1 MKPGDLV
8 RVTRIRFPV
17 DGPPDIG
24 IITNKLG
31 KFGVDTWFN
40 VMIEGRI
47 EAVNE
52 GEIELIEQPVQDVS
66 SEV

>member
-8 RVTRIRFPV
+8 RVTSEDWPEDAPPV
-17 DGPPDIG
+17 IG
-24 IITNKLG
+24 IITKELG

-40 VMIEGRI
+40 VLLDGKI

-52 GEIELIEQPVQDVS
+52 GEIEVIDEAG
-66 SEV
+66 

>member
-1 MKPGDLV
+1 MKMKSGDLV

-17 DGPPDIG
+17 DAPPVIG
-24 IITNKLG
+24 IIIKELG

-40 VMIEGRI
+40 VMIEGKI

-52 GEIELIEQPVQDVS
+52 GEIEVINES
-66 SEV
+66 G

>member
-1 MKPGDLV
+1 MNPGDLV
-8 RVTRIRFPV
+8 RVTRIRWPE
-17 DGPPDIG
+17 DAPPDIG

-40 VMIEGRI
+40 VLLDGKI

-52 GEIELIEQPVQDVS
+52 GEIEVVS
-66 SEV
+66 EAG

>member
-1 MKPGDLV
+1 MKSGDLV

-17 DGPPDIG
+17 DGPPIIG
-24 IITNKLG
+24 IITDKLG

-40 VMIEGRI
+40 VMIEGKI

-52 GEIELIEQPVQDVS
+52 GEIEVLDD
-66 SEV
+66 

>member
-1 MKPGDLV
+1 MNPGDLV

-17 DGPPDIG
+17 DAPPVIG

-40 VMIEGRI
+40 VLLDGKI

-52 GEIELIEQPVQDVS
+52 GEIEVIDEGG
-66 SEV
+66 

>member
-1 MKPGDLV
+1 MKQGDLV
-8 RVTRIRFPV
+8 RVSIIRWPV
-17 DGPPDIG
+17 DAPPVIG

-40 VMIEGRI
+40 VLLDGKI

-52 GEIELIEQPVQDVS
+52 GEIEVIDEGG
-66 SEV
+66 

>member
-1 MKPGDLV
+1 MKQGDLV
-8 RVTRIRFPV
+8 RVTSIRWPEDAPPV
-17 DGPPDIG
+17 IG

-40 VMIEGRI
+40 VLLDGKI

-52 GEIELIEQPVQDVS
+52 GEIEVIDEGG
-66 SEV
+66 

>member
-1 MKPGDLV
+1 MNPGDLV
-8 RVTRIRFPV
+8 RVTRIRWPV

-40 VMIEGRI
+40 VLLDGKI

-52 GEIELIEQPVQDVS
+52 GEIEVVS
-66 SEV
+66 EAG

>member
-1 MKPGDLV
+1 MKQGDLV
-8 RVTRIRFPV
+8 RVTSIRWPV
-17 DGPPDIG
+17 DAPPVIG

-40 VMIEGRI
+40 VLLDGKI

-52 GEIELIEQPVQDVS
+52 GEIEVVS
-66 SEV
+66 EAG

>member
-24 IITNKLG
+24 IIIKELG

-40 VMIEGRI
+40 VMIEGKI

-52 GEIELIEQPVQDVS
+52 GEIEVIDEAG
-66 SEV
+66 

>member
-1 MKPGDLV
+1 MKQGDLV
-8 RVTRIRFPV
+8 RVTSIRWPDDAPPV
-17 DGPPDIG
+17 IG

-40 VMIEGRI
+40 VLLDGKI

-52 GEIELIEQPVQDVS
+52 GEIEVIDEGG
-66 SEV
+66 

>member
-8 RVTRIRFPV
+8 RVTKIRFPV
-17 DGPPDIG
+17 DDPPVIG

-47 EAVNE
+47 EAINE
-52 GEIELIEQPVQDVS
+52 GEIEVIDEAG
-66 SEV
+66 

>member
-8 RVTRIRFPV
+8 HVTRIRFPV
-17 DGPPDIG
+17 DDPPVIG

-40 VMIEGRI
+40 VMIEGKI
-47 EAVNE
+47 EAINE
-52 GEIELIEQPVQDVS
+52 GEIEVIDEAG
-66 SEV
+66 

>member
-1 MKPGDLV
+1 MKQGDLV

-17 DGPPDIG
+17 DAPPVIG
-24 IITNKLG
+24 IITKELG

-40 VMIEGRI
+40 VLLDGKI

-52 GEIELIEQPVQDVS
+52 GEIEVIDEGG
-66 SEV
+66 

>member
-1 MKPGDLV
+1 MNPGDLV

-17 DGPPDIG
+17 DGPPVIG

-40 VMIEGRI
+40 VMIEGKI
-47 EAVNE
+47 EVINE
-52 GEIELIEQPVQDVS
+52 GEIEVIDEPG
-66 SEV
+66 

>member
-8 RVTRIRFPV
+8 RVTSEDWPDPAPPV
-17 DGPPDIG
+17 IG

-31 KFGVDTWFN
+31 KFGVDMWFN
-40 VMIEGRI
+40 VMIEGKI

-52 GEIELIEQPVQDVS
+52 GEIEVI
-66 SEV
+66 SETG

>member
-1 MKPGDLV
+1 MKQGDLV
-8 RVTRIRFPV
+8 RVTRIRWPEDAPPV
-17 DGPPDIG
+17 IG

-40 VMIEGRI
+40 VLLDGKI

-52 GEIELIEQPVQDVS
+52 GEIEVIDETG
-66 SEV
+66 